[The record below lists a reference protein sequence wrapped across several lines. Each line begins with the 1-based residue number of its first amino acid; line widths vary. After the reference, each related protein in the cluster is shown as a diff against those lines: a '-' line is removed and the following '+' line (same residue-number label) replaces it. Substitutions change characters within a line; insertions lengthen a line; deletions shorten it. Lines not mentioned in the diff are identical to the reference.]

1 MLDNAQTD
9 RIIEILR
16 GTEADLTQRI
26 RDQRKAG
33 RKAIAPRAFFV
44 LIGILA
50 LANLYF
56 VNQLTMEIR
65 AIITNLNEMYGHFAT
80 VSGRMSEIRDDMTR
94 MEQEVRLMPVLREQM
109 EALAMQVAQMN
120 EDVGAMTGHLVEM
133 EQRVGGMTTSVSDMS
148 VRFRAL
154 NQKVGQMGLD
164 VDQMARPVP

>member
-16 GTEADLTQRI
+16 GTETDLTRRI
-26 RDQRKAG
+26 RDQKKAS
-33 RKAIAPRAFFV
+33 RRAVAPRVFFV

-56 VNQLTMEIR
+56 VNQLMMETR
-65 AIITNLNEMYGHFAT
+65 AIIANLNEMYGHFAT
-80 VSGRMSEIRDDMTR
+80 VSGRVSEIRDDMAL
-94 MEQEVRLMPVLREQM
+94 MEQEVRLMPVLHEQM
-109 EALAMQVAQMN
+109 EALAMKVAQMN
-120 EDVGAMTGHLVEM
+120 EDVGAMTGNLVEM
-133 EQRVGGMTTSVSDMS
+133 QQRVGGMTASVSDMS

>member
-9 RIIEILR
+9 RINEILK
-16 GTEADLTQRI
+16 GTEADLTRRI
-26 RDQRKAG
+26 RDQKKAG
-33 RKAIAPRAFFV
+33 RKAIAPRVFFV

-65 AIITNLNEMYGHFAT
+65 AIISNLNEMYGHFAT
-80 VSGRMSEIRDDMTR
+80 VSGRMSEIRGDMTR
-94 MEQEVRLMPVLREQM
+94 MEQEIRLMPVLREQM
-109 EALAMQVAQMN
+109 ETLAVKVERMN
-120 EDVGAMTGHLVEM
+120 RDVGEMTESMGEM
-133 EQRVGGMTTSVSDMS
+133 DGRVGTINASVSDMAL
-148 VRFRAL
+148 RFRGL

>member
-16 GTEADLTQRI
+16 GTETDLTRRL
-26 RDQRKAG
+26 RDQKKAS
-33 RKAIAPRAFFV
+33 RRAVAPRVFCV

-56 VNQLTMEIR
+56 VNQLMMETR
-65 AIITNLNEMYGHFAT
+65 AIIANLNEMYGHFAT
-80 VSGRMSEIRDDMTR
+80 VSGRMSEIRDDMAL
-94 MEQEVRLMPVLREQM
+94 MEQEVRLMPVLHEQM
-109 EALAMQVAQMN
+109 EALAMKVAQMN
-120 EDVGAMTGHLVEM
+120 EDVGAMTGNLVEM
-133 EQRVGGMTTSVSDMS
+133 QQRVGGMTASVSDMS